1 MTRPAVDLQR
11 DQTGDMVFESPAYRV
26 KERINEI
33 ELRRYDPPW
42 TPWFLRRKEILVG
55 LRLGSRLTTC
65 LAASVLLAYQ

>member
-55 LRLGSRLTTC
+55 LDD
-65 LAASVLLAYQ
+65 